1 MNIFSFILFF
11 ITVCMNSE
19 MMAAQG
25 RVSQAGYGAPAPLSD
40 NDFGA
45 EEDYGNENFEDDFVD
60 DMPPPRAGRF
70 TAQPKRAMN
79 TFSKKSVRGNDFYGD
94 DFGAPQSPKMAS
106 RNDYEEE
113 NFEDD
118 LGEGTAPSLAR
129 DSFGPAD
136 PVAPPSGKPGFQQ
149 KMDMKGP
156 QRIGAMVED
165 PYGKQNLSGIPPQSE
180 VPPMASEAE
189 LPPRDYPPKLP
200 HLKMGQTEWNR
211 MDLHSLVADRKE

>member
-1 MNIFSFILFF
+1 MNISSFIFLF
-11 ITVCMNSE
+11 ITVCMSTE

-25 RVSQAGYGAPAPLSD
+25 RVSKARYGAPASLSD

-45 EEDYGNENFEDDFVD
+45 EEVYGNENFQDDFVD
-60 DMPPPRAGRF
+60 DMPPPKGGRP
-70 TAQPKRAMN
+70 TAQPKM
-79 TFSKKSVRGNDFYGD
+79 S
-94 DFGAPQSPKMAS
+94 S

-129 DSFGPAD
+129 DSFVPAD
-136 PVAPPSGKPGFQQ
+136 PVRLPSGRPGFQQ

-156 QRIGAMVED
+156 QRIAAMVED
-165 PYGKQNLSGIPPQSE
+165 PYGKQNLSGIPPQPE
-180 VPPMASEAE
+180 VPPMAAEAQF
-189 LPPRDYPPKLP
+189 PPRDYPPKLP